1 MTRSIST
8 GVNQRYFV
16 VICLMLFF
24 PTVSFGRKCAYQN
37 PDEFIK
43 SRDLIFKGK
52 VIDYQRFLLNIPIA
66 DDKTETLL
74 NVLKEISTP
83 EEFSKS
89 YEKYFH
95 DPSLLREGIENH
107 VKYKM
112 ITSFKGPA
120 LEVINVTIRGRPA
133 IGEEKMIFAG
143 GNLIEGYSSGFC
155 AGYPYYATQ
164 NDVNLEYQ
172 AALDQYRREREQF
185 ADQLNVSP
193 RNVGLLRRQAGFF
206 FRYRDLGEVEAAYRE
221 LAWHY
226 PHDPSGFI
234 GLANVA
240 LNRGVD
246 VYQVDKRKNLF
257 EQALKG
263 YRDVLQY
270 DSSNRAARHGET
282 LALLYLERWPELMW
296 DSRNRDFS
304 DYQNYNGESIAFF
317 AGNQLVGAKFRNA
330 KLYGFDFSN
339 ADLRGADFSGAEI
352 GNCNFSNAKLDG
364 AVFRRANIQ
373 NNNRFAGA
381 TLRRAN
387 FDSATFKQVDFS
399 YANLYRANFIN
410 AEDCYYYK
418 STWPAGFSRKTSGM
432 KSCEGK

>member
-8 GVNQRYFV
+8 GLIQRYFV

-24 PTVSFGRKCAYQN
+24 PAVSFGKKCAYPN
-37 PDEFIK
+37 PDEFVK
-43 SRDLIFKGK
+43 SHSLIFKGK
-52 VIDYQRFLLNIPIA
+52 VIDFQRFLLNKPIA

-89 YEKYFH
+89 YEKYFN

-143 GNLIEGYSSGFC
+143 GNLIEGYSSGYC

-185 ADQLNVSP
+185 ANQLNASP
-193 RNVGLLRRQAGFF
+193 HNVGLLRRQAGFYL
-206 FRYRDLGEVEAAYRE
+206 RYRDLGEAEAVYRE

-246 VYQVDKRKNLF
+246 VYQADKRNNLF
-257 EQALKG
+257 ERALKG
-263 YRDVLQY
+263 YRDVLRY
-270 DSSNRAARHGET
+270 DPGNRAARHGET
-282 LALLYLERWPELMW
+282 LALLYLERWKELMR

-317 AGNQLVGAKFRNA
+317 AGSQLIGAKFRNA
-330 KLYGFDFSN
+330 KLYGLDFSN
-339 ADLRGADFSGAEI
+339 ADLRSADFSGAEI

-364 AVFRRANIQ
+364 AIFRQAHIQ
-373 NNNRFAGA
+373 NNSRFARA
-381 TLRRAN
+381 RLRKAS
-387 FDSATFKQVDFS
+387 FDSAILEQVDFS
-399 YANLYRANFIN
+399 HANLSRANFIN
-410 AEDCYYYK
+410 AEDCSYSK

-432 KSCEGK
+432 KHCGGK